1 LVITAKTPETLKA
14 LHKFLK
20 FQIKEHETGDALEVA
35 AK

>member
-1 LVITAKTPETLKA
+1 LVITARTPETPEA
-14 LHKFLK
+14 LHEFLR